1 MANDSSPLPGDPT
14 ESQSMALLPAGTA
27 EESNGEWNGVSALA
41 EPVAPAAPDL
51 TIYLHALR
59 RRWLAA
65 LGLGLACGA
74 AVGIAVWFGVG
85 TKYTAVSYLRVMM
98 TEAAVFRPTEPYA
111 MDPVR
116 FEIYK
121 NTQEQL
127 LLSRFVLMAALR
139 KPEVYRIPAIQEE
152 QQNGDPVDWLMRR
165 VSVSFPGRAEVM
177 AVSVTRDDAA
187 EAQTLVKAVV
197 DSYLTEVVNVER
209 DQKRQRVTELETVC
223 AAKEQDIR
231 TKRQEMKNLGLE
243 TGTTDTEMLTIKNRL
258 ILEELALNRGELART
273 QTEMGKLRAELA
285 GQKALLKNAD
295 ETDVNAVELEM
306 LVNSDPVA
314 QRVGN
319 GVGLQED
326 G

>member
-1 MANDSSPLPGDPT
+1 
-14 ESQSMALLPAGTA
+14 
-27 EESNGEWNGVSALA
+27 
-41 EPVAPAAPDL
+41 
-51 TIYLHALR
+51 
-59 RRWLAA
+59 
-65 LGLGLACGA
+65 
-74 AVGIAVWFGVG
+74 
-85 TKYTAVSYLRVMM
+85 
-98 TEAAVFRPTEPYA
+98 

-121 NTQEQL
+121 NTQEQR

-152 QQNGDPVDWLMRR
+152 QQDGIRSTGSCGGYR
-165 VSVSFPGRAEVM
+165 SYFPGRAEVM
-177 AVSVTRDDAA
+177 AVSVTRDDPA

-209 DQKRQRVTELETVC
+209 DQKRQRVAELETVC

-243 TGTTDTEMLTIKNRL
+243 TGTTETEMLTVRNRL
-258 ILEELALNRGELART
+258 MLEELALNRGELART

-295 ETDVNAVELEM
+295 EHARQ
-306 LVNSDPVA
+306 PR
-314 QRVGN
+314 RVGDAGQQRSGGAGVVH